1 MKILKKHIS
10 LIILIIIIV
19 LSCVL
24 KQELI
29 KTIPILANAGAV
41 EDDELMIEHAKT
53 ILSGNWLG
61 NYKYNTIYKNV
72 FFSIFLALAK
82 TVNISYINAVTLL
95 YSIACVI
102 FMIAISKL
110 IKSKVSF
117 VILFE
122 FLLWNPV
129 MYSQSV
135 LQRVYRNSIIPAL
148 ALIVVGSYIAMFLN
162 RESKTRYIAIWS
174 FIASIAFSSFYYTR
188 EDSMWLIPFIIFII
202 SSTIIFYILKLIN
215 KKNIKEGLINIV
227 VKVLFLLLPIIVTIL
242 LGNWIAVKNQQYYG
256 EKIVNTQSNSKLS
269 ELTNLIY
276 SIKPNIEIER
286 VSNTREKINR
296 MAEVSPS
303 LAIIKPN
310 LDKMMDIYAGG
321 ENEEVINGLFTW
333 ALITAVSNS
342 GYDTLQKENELYT
355 NIINELNMALDNK
368 LLEKQNTM
376 PFLGCEALKKEEYV
390 QWFNTTIRAVKY
402 ISNYNNVN
410 LINTKPSLYYPG
422 LYEYMS
428 YFKEITGNRVIL
440 EDNATDPDGNK
451 MLELIGQEEYI
462 KSVENKIKVFAIIR
476 KIYIPLAQILEL
488 SGIISYI
495 VLTITIIIEIF
506 NKKYNSIP
514 LWIIESAI
522 LGAILT
528 LIIGVSYVEITQT
541 NAIVTLYLSGAFPLF
556 IAFSFISIYNI
567 FIKFCRKTYFEK

>member
-188 EDSMWLIPFIIFII
+188 EDSD
-202 SSTIIFYILKLIN
+202 
-215 KKNIKEGLINIV
+215 
-227 VKVLFLLLPIIVTIL
+227 
-242 LGNWIAVKNQQYYG
+242 
-256 EKIVNTQSNSKLS
+256 
-269 ELTNLIY
+269 
-276 SIKPNIEIER
+276 R
-286 VSNTREKINR
+286 
-296 MAEVSPS
+296 
-303 LAIIKPN
+303 
-310 LDKMMDIYAGG
+310 
-321 ENEEVINGLFTW
+321 
-333 ALITAVSNS
+333 
-342 GYDTLQKENELYT
+342 
-355 NIINELNMALDNK
+355 
-368 LLEKQNTM
+368 
-376 PFLGCEALKKEEYV
+376 
-390 QWFNTTIRAVKY
+390 
-402 ISNYNNVN
+402 
-410 LINTKPSLYYPG
+410 
-422 LYEYMS
+422 
-428 YFKEITGNRVIL
+428 
-440 EDNATDPDGNK
+440 
-451 MLELIGQEEYI
+451 
-462 KSVENKIKVFAIIR
+462 KSVV
-476 KIYIPLAQILEL
+476 
-488 SGIISYI
+488 
-495 VLTITIIIEIF
+495 
-506 NKKYNSIP
+506 
-514 LWIIESAI
+514 
-522 LGAILT
+522 
-528 LIIGVSYVEITQT
+528 
-541 NAIVTLYLSGAFPLF
+541 
-556 IAFSFISIYNI
+556 
-567 FIKFCRKTYFEK
+567 